1 MAGVYKAGTL
11 YVDVVPSMKGFFK
24 SVEADAKAQ
33 LPNIG
38 QSAGK
43 DFANGLRAGVGA
55 SGAQVAKSISQPLDA
70 AASDVKN
77 SVNAMT
83 KGLQSS
89 TSGMQRA
96 ADGAGR
102 SLSTMG
108 AEAGR
113 ARGPVDSAARALD
126 GAASSA
132 GSAAGS
138 MREAGSGFSSM
149 TSFAQNAIAPLAAL
163 TAAVGIGGFV
173 TEAIAASDAT
183 QKFAD
188 TLNFAGI
195 DPERIE
201 ELGAAA
207 QKYADETV
215 YDLSDIQGITS
226 QLAANNVKD
235 FDKLAEAAGNLNAVA
250 GGSAETYKQV
260 GLALVQVNGAGK
272 LATQDWNQI
281 ANAIPGASGKIQKAL
296 LDAGAY
302 TGNFREAMAQG
313 QISAEEFNEALL
325 SLGFDEVAANAARDT
340 SRIENAA
347 GNLQATLMGGVKEL
361 VDYMKPTIT
370 DLMGWLSGVF
380 SNAFGWIKEHK
391 DLLVALGEGIGV
403 AVAAYWGFSVLT
415 QVIEWIKTTTL
426 VQEGLNAAMAANPIG
441 LVVVAIGALVAGL
454 IYLYNTNEDV
464 ANAIN
469 ALGSGIAEFWTSN
482 VTPVIDSFV
491 DYTKNTLVPSIESAW
506 GILTTGDY
514 DGNLFGLEEDSAL
527 VDFFFTLRES
537 LLTVGEIAYTA
548 WTDQIKP
555 SLEAAWDWISGTLW
569 PGLQNFWSTVLQ
581 PLVEGI
587 GSALA
592 LAWTAVIR
600 PTLMALWTIISRV
613 LWPVL
618 QTLWENVVKPLWE
631 GFASAVQA
639 AWAVIY
645 PAMQALAGFFRDT
658 LMPAL
663 WSFWQDV
670 VEPVWTNVSTF
681 ILAVWDN
688 VLYPLFDLLVTVVS
702 GTIGMAF
709 QGLWT
714 VVVTV
719 WNGISSA
726 IQTVWGVLSPIF
738 SAIGSAI
745 STMLGPTFTWL
756 YDSVIKPVWDQI
768 TSAVQTASSV
778 LIDVVFPAIKSA
790 ISGVQDGFE
799 SFRQSVETVFDKVK
813 GAAAK
818 PINFVITT
826 VYRDGIKAAFDTI
839 AEKVGL
845 STRLPTVN
853 PIPGYATGGVF
864 DTMTPGYSPGKDIY
878 HFYSPDGGGAL
889 RLSGGEGIIRPDA
902 LRALGGKPW
911 LDRVN
916 ASRGS
921 GLATVGETGR
931 RRGEVAFADGGVWN
945 AVKGGFSSALSWV
958 KETSE
963 AVADIVSDPAGAVV
977 NLVIEPAKKLLA
989 PNNGDFWE
997 QVIYAA
1003 PTLWFDA
1010 IKDFFTGKVEESGLA
1025 GGAGLVGAAMK
1036 AVLMGVPYVWG
1047 GSSIPPGLDCSGLVY
1062 WAAQQLGLGWPR
1074 LTAAG
1079 YQSGSTPIPWG
1090 SATPGDLLYW
1100 GSPAWHVAVY
1110 AGNGQMIEEPKP
1122 GLSARKTAIWGSPSV
1137 GRYGGARKYD
1147 RGGWLPDG
1155 VTAAVNQTGQRE
1167 AILTARQWA
1176 DVSALAASGAGA
1188 GAGGSLE
1195 GAQVQLVLDD
1205 GAEFRA
1211 HVEGIS
1217 AGVLAR
1223 RKQLAGRSR

>member
-24 SVEADAKAQ
+24 TVEADAKAQ

-38 QSAGK
+38 QNAGK
-43 DFANGLRAGVGA
+43 DFANGLRTGVGS
-55 SGAQVAKSISQPLDA
+55 SGSQVAKSLSQPLDA
-70 AASDVKN
+70 AANDVRN
-77 SVNAMT
+77 SVNSMT
-83 KGLQSS
+83 KGLQAS
-89 TSGMQRA
+89 TGGMQQA
-96 ADGAGR
+96 AAGAGR

-113 ARGPVDSAARALD
+113 ARGPVDSTARALD

-132 GSAAGS
+132 GAAAGS
-138 MREAGSGFSSM
+138 MREVGSGFSSLAG
-149 TSFAQNAIAPLAAL
+149 FAQNAIAPLAAL
-163 TAAVGIGGFV
+163 AAAVGIGGFV
-173 TEAIAASDAT
+173 SEAIAASDAT

-188 TLNFAGI
+188 TLKFAGI
-195 DPERIE
+195 DPDRIE

-250 GGSAETYKQV
+250 GGSSETYKQL

-272 LATQDWNQI
+272 LATQDWNQV

-302 TGNFREAMAQG
+302 TGNFREAMAKG

-347 GNLQATLMGGVKEL
+347 GNLQATLMGGIKEL
-361 VDYMKPTIT
+361 IDYMKPTIT
-370 DLMGWLSGVF
+370 GLMSWLSDMF
-380 SNAFGWIKEHK
+380 ESAFGWIKEHK
-391 DLLVALGEGIGV
+391 DLLVALGEGIGI

-415 QVIEWIKTTTL
+415 TVIEWIKNTTL

-441 LVVVAIGALVAGL
+441 LAVVAIGALIAGL

-469 ALGSGIAEFWTSN
+469 ALGSGIAEFWTNN
-482 VTPVIDSFV
+482 VTPVIDAFV
-491 DYTKNTLVPSIESAW
+491 DYTENTLVPSIESAW

-527 VDFFFTLRES
+527 VDFFFTLRDA
-537 LLTVGEIAYTA
+537 LLAVGEIAYTA

-555 SLEAAWDWISGTLW
+555 ALEAAWEWISGTLW
-569 PGLQNFWSTVLQ
+569 PGIQDFWSTVLE
-581 PLVEGI
+581 PVIRGVGEG
-587 GSALA
+587 LQ
-592 LAWTAVIR
+592 LAWSAVIR
-600 PTLMALWTIISRV
+600 PVLMGLWTTVSRV
-613 LWPVL
+613 LIPVL
-618 QTLWENVVKPLWE
+618 RTLWENVIQPLWG
-631 GFASAVQA
+631 GFASVVQA
-639 AWAVIY
+639 AWGIVYPVI
-645 PAMQALAGFFRDT
+645 QQLAAFFADT

-663 WSFWQDV
+663 WAFWTDTV
-670 VEPVWTNVSTF
+670 LPVWSAVSSF
-681 ILAVWDN
+681 MLAVWDN
-688 VLYPLFDLLVTVVS
+688 VLYPLFDLIVTVIS
-702 GTIGMAF
+702 GTLGTAF
-709 QGLWT
+709 RGLWT
-714 VVVTV
+714 LVVTM
-719 WNGISSA
+719 WTGISAAVQAAWSSL
-726 IQTVWGVLSPIF
+726 QPIF
-738 SAIGSAI
+738 SAIWSAV
-745 STMLGPTFTWL
+745 STTLGPVFQWF
-756 YDSVIKPVWDQI
+756 YDSVIAPVWSSI
-768 TSAVQTASSV
+768 SSAVQVAAAV
-778 LIDVVFPAIKSA
+778 LMDVVFPALKNAITGMKDSFEGFRSAVENAFERIKA
-790 ISGVQDGFE
+790 
-799 SFRQSVETVFDKVK
+799 
-813 GAAAK
+813 AAAK
-818 PINFVITT
+818 PVNFVITT
-826 VYRDGIKAAFDTI
+826 VYRDGIKWAFDTI
-839 AEKVGL
+839 ASKVGL
-845 STRLPTVN
+845 SLRLPDVK
-853 PIPGYATGGVF
+853 PISGYATGGVF
-864 DTMTPGYSPGKDIY
+864 STMTPGYTPGRDVY

-916 ASRGS
+916 ASRGA

-931 RRGEVAFADGGVWN
+931 RRGEVAFAEGGVWN
-945 AVKGGFSSALSWV
+945 AVKGGFSSAVNWI
-958 KETSE
+958 KDTAE
-963 AVADIVSDPAGAVV
+963 AVAEVVTDPAGAITR
-977 NLVIEPAKKLLA
+977 LVIDPARQLLS
-989 PNNGDFWE
+989 PKDGSFWE
-997 QVIYAA
+997 STMFGV
-1003 PTLWFDA
+1003 PPLLFDG
-1010 IKDFFTGKVEESGLA
+1010 IKSMFKKGVEDAGLG

-1036 AVLMGVPYVWG
+1036 AVLAGVPYVWG
-1047 GSSIPPGLDCSGLVY
+1047 GSAVPPGLDCSGLVY

-1090 SATPGDLLYW
+1090 SATPGDLLFW

-1110 AGNGQMIEEPKP
+1110 AGGGQMIEEPRP

-1147 RGGWLPDG
+1147 RGGWLPQG
-1155 VTAAVNQTGQRE
+1155 VTAAVNQTGARE

-1176 DVSALAASGAGA
+1176 DVSALAASGAASGV
-1188 GAGGSLE
+1188 SLE
-1195 GAQVQLVLDD
+1195 GAQVNLVLDD
-1205 GAEFRA
+1205 GSAFRA
-1211 HVEGIS
+1211 HVETV
-1217 AGVLAR
+1217 AVGVLAR

>member
-24 SVEADAKAQ
+24 TVEADAKAQ

-38 QSAGK
+38 QNAGK
-43 DFANGLRAGVGA
+43 DFANGLRSGVGS
-55 SGAQVAKSISQPLDA
+55 SGAQVAKSISQPIDA
-70 AASDVKN
+70 AATEAKN
-77 SVNAMT
+77 SVDKMT
-83 KGLQSS
+83 KSMQAS
-89 TSGMQRA
+89 TGGMQKA
-96 ADGAGR
+96 AEGAGR
-102 SLSTMG
+102 SFTTMG

-113 ARGPVDSAARALD
+113 SRGPIESATRDLDEAAQAAEKAARGT
-126 GAASSA
+126 
-132 GSAAGS
+132 
-138 MREAGSGFSSM
+138 REAGSGFSSM
-149 TSFAQNAIAPLAAL
+149 AGFAQSAIAPLAAMA
-163 TAAVGIGGFV
+163 AAVGIGGFV
-173 TEAIAASDAT
+173 SEAIAASDAT

-188 TLNFAGI
+188 TLKFAGI
-195 DPERIE
+195 DPDRIE

-207 QKYADETV
+207 QRYADETV

-226 QLAANNVKD
+226 QLAANNVEG

-302 TGNFREAMAQG
+302 TGNFRDAMAQG
-313 QISAEEFNEALL
+313 QISAQEFNEALL

-347 GNLQATLMGGVKEL
+347 GNLQATIMGGVKDL

-370 DLMGWLSGVF
+370 DLMGWLSDMF
-380 SNAFGWIKEHK
+380 SDAFGWIQEHK
-391 DLLVALGEGIGV
+391 DLLVALGEGVGV

-415 QVIEWIKTTTL
+415 TVIEWIKNTTL
-426 VQEGLNAAMAANPIG
+426 VQDGLNAAMAANPIG

-469 ALGSGIAEFWTSN
+469 SMGAGIADFWTSN
-482 VTPVIDSFV
+482 VTPVIDAFV
-491 DYTKNTLVPSIESAW
+491 DYTENTLVPSIESAW

-527 VDFFFTLRES
+527 VDFFFTLREA
-537 LLTVGEIAYTA
+537 LLAVGEIAYTA
-548 WTDQIKP
+548 WTDKIKP
-555 SLEAAWDWISGTLW
+555 SLEAAWSWISGTLW
-569 PGLQNFWSTVLQ
+569 PGLQDFWSTVLQ
-581 PLVEGI
+581 PLFEGI
-587 GSALA
+587 GSGLA

-600 PTLMALWTIISRV
+600 PALMGIWTLISRV

-618 QTLWENVVKPLWE
+618 QTLWEQVVKPLWE
-631 GFASAVQA
+631 GFASAVQS

-645 PAMQALAGFFRDT
+645 PAMQALAAFFRDT

-688 VLYPLFDLLVTVVS
+688 VLYPLFDLLVTVIS
-702 GTIGMAF
+702 GTIGLAF
-709 QGLWT
+709 EGLWT
-714 VVVTV
+714 TITVV
-719 WNGISSA
+719 WNGICA
-726 IQTVWGVLSPIF
+726 TIQGAWNLLSPIF
-738 SAIGSAI
+738 TAIWSYI
-745 STMLGPTFTWL
+745 SGTLGPVFSWL
-756 YDSVIKPVWDQI
+756 YDNVIKPVWDNI
-768 TSAVQTASSV
+768 SSAVSSASST
-778 LIDVVFPAIKSA
+778 ITDTVFPALKNA
-790 ISGVQDGFE
+790 IDSVKTAFE
-799 SFRQSVETVFDKVK
+799 TFKTSVETVFDAVK

-818 PINFVITT
+818 PINFVINT
-826 VYRDGIKAAFDTI
+826 VYRDGIKSAFDTI

-853 PIPGYATGGVF
+853 PIPGYATGGIF
-864 DTMTPGYSPGKDIY
+864 STMTPGYSPGKDIY

-945 AVKGGFSSALSWV
+945 AVGRSFKSATDWV
-958 KETSE
+958 KETTE

-977 NLVIEPAKKLLA
+977 NLIIEPAKKLLT

-1003 PTLWFDA
+1003 PALWFDA
-1010 IKDFFTGKVEESGLA
+1010 IKNFFTGKVEESGAA

-1036 AVLMGVPYVWG
+1036 AVQLGVPYVWG

-1110 AGNGQMIEEPKP
+1110 AGNGQMVEEPKP
-1122 GLSARKTAIWGSPSV
+1122 GLSARKTGIWGSPTV

-1147 RGGWLPDG
+1147 RGGWLPAG
-1155 VTAAVNQTGQRE
+1155 VTAAVNQTGARE

-1176 DVSALAASGAGA
+1176 DVSALAASGAASGV
-1188 GAGGSLE
+1188 SLE
-1195 GAQVQLVLDD
+1195 GAQVNLVLDD
-1205 GAEFRA
+1205 GAQFRA

-1223 RKQLAGRSR
+1223 RKQFAGRSR

>member
-24 SVEADAKAQ
+24 TVETDAKAQ

-43 DFANGLRAGVGA
+43 DFANGLRSGVGA
-55 SGAQVAKSISQPLDA
+55 SGAQVAKSLSQPLDA
-70 AASDVKN
+70 AANDIRN
-77 SVNAMT
+77 SVNSMT
-83 KGLQSS
+83 KGLQAS
-89 TSGMQRA
+89 TGGMQQA
-96 ADGAGR
+96 AAGAGR

-126 GAASSA
+126 GATSSA
-132 GSAAGS
+132 DAAAGS
-138 MREAGSGFSSM
+138 MREAGSGFSSLAG
-149 TSFAQNAIAPLAAL
+149 FAQNAIAPLAAMA
-163 TAAVGIGGFV
+163 AAVGIGGFV
-173 TEAIAASDAT
+173 SEAIAASDAT

-188 TLNFAGI
+188 TLKFAGI
-195 DPERIE
+195 DPDRIE

-215 YDLSDIQGITS
+215 YDLSDIQGITA
-226 QLAANNVKD
+226 QLAANDVEG

-250 GGSAETYKQV
+250 GGTAETYKQV

-313 QISAEEFNEALL
+313 QISAKEFNEALL
-325 SLGFDEVAANAARDT
+325 SLGFDEVAESAARDT

-347 GNLQATLMGGVKEL
+347 GNLQATIMGGVKEL

-370 DLMGWLSGVF
+370 DLMGWLSDIF
-380 SNAFGWIKEHK
+380 SSAFGWIKEHK

-415 QVIEWIKTTTL
+415 QVIEWIKNTTL

-469 ALGSGIAEFWTSN
+469 ALGAGIAEFWTSN
-482 VTPVIDSFV
+482 VTPVVDSFV

-506 GILTTGDY
+506 GILTAGDY

-537 LLTVGEIAYTA
+537 LLAVGEIAYTA

-555 SLEAAWDWISGTLW
+555 SIEAAWGWISGTLW

-618 QTLWENVVKPLWE
+618 KTLWENVVKPLWE

-688 VLYPLFDLLVTVVS
+688 VLYPLFDLLATVVS
-702 GTIGMAF
+702 GTIGLAF
-709 QGLWT
+709 QGLWA

-726 IQTVWGVLSPIF
+726 IQTVWGILSPIF
-738 SAIGSAI
+738 SAIDSAI
-745 STMLGPTFTWL
+745 STVLGPTFTWL
-756 YDSVIKPVWDQI
+756 YDSVIQPVWDKI

-790 ISGVQDGFE
+790 ISGVKDSFE
-799 SFRQSVETVFDKVK
+799 SFRQSVETVFDKIK

-864 DTMTPGYSPGKDIY
+864 STMTPGYSPGKDIY

-931 RRGEVAFADGGVWN
+931 RRGEVAFANGGIWN
-945 AVKGGFSSALSWV
+945 AVKGGFTGALDWV
-958 KETSE
+958 KETTE
-963 AVADIVSDPAGAVV
+963 AVADIVSDPGAAIA
-977 NLVIEPAKKLLA
+977 NLVIKPARELLS
-989 PNNGDFWE
+989 PKDGSFWE
-997 QVIYAA
+997 QVAYAA

-1010 IKDFFTGKVEESGLA
+1010 IKSFFTGKVEESGLA

-1090 SATPGDLLYW
+1090 SAAPGDLLYW

-1188 GAGGSLE
+1188 GVSLE
-1195 GAQVQLVLDD
+1195 GAQVNLVLDD

>member
-24 SVEADAKAQ
+24 TVEADAKAQ

-38 QSAGK
+38 QSAGR
-43 DFANGLRAGVGA
+43 DFANGLRSGVGA

-83 KGLQSS
+83 RGLQAS

-163 TAAVGIGGFV
+163 AAAVGIGGFV

-195 DPERIE
+195 DPDRIE

-215 YDLSDIQGITS
+215 YDLSDIQGITA

-347 GNLQATLMGGVKEL
+347 GNLQATIMGGVKEL

-506 GILTTGDY
+506 
-514 DGNLFGLEEDSAL
+514 
-527 VDFFFTLRES
+527 
-537 LLTVGEIAYTA
+537 
-548 WTDQIKP
+548 
-555 SLEAAWDWISGTLW
+555 DWISGTLW

-663 WSFWQDV
+663 WAFWQDV

-688 VLYPLFDLLVTVVS
+688 VLYPLFDLLATVVS
-702 GTIGMAF
+702 GTVGLAF

-719 WNGISSA
+719 WNGISTA
-726 IQTVWGVLSPIF
+726 IQTVWGILSPIF

-745 STMLGPTFTWL
+745 STVLGPTFTWL
-756 YDSVIKPVWDQI
+756 YDSVIQPVWDKI
-768 TSAVQTASSV
+768 ASAVQTASSV

-790 ISGVQDGFE
+790 INGMKDGFE
-799 SFRQSVETVFDKVK
+799 SFRQSVETVFEKVK

-853 PIPGYATGGVF
+853 PISGYAAGGVF
-864 DTMTPGYSPGKDIY
+864 STMTPGYSPGKDIY

-1010 IKDFFTGKVEESGLA
+1010 IKDFFTGKVEASGLA

-1188 GAGGSLE
+1188 GVSLE
-1195 GAQVQLVLDD
+1195 GAQVQLILDD

-1223 RKQLAGRSR
+1223 RKQFAGRSR

>member
-24 SVEADAKAQ
+24 TVETDAKAQ
-33 LPNIG
+33 LPSIG

-43 DFANGLRAGVGA
+43 DFANGLRSGVGA
-55 SGAQVAKSISQPLDA
+55 SGAQVAKSLSQPLDA
-70 AASDVKN
+70 AANDIRN
-77 SVNAMT
+77 SVNSMT
-83 KGLQSS
+83 KGLQAS
-89 TSGMQRA
+89 TGGMQQA
-96 ADGAGR
+96 AAGAGR

-113 ARGPVDSAARALD
+113 ARRPVDSTARALD
-126 GAASSA
+126 GATSSA
-132 GSAAGS
+132 DAAAGS
-138 MREAGSGFSSM
+138 MREAGSGFSSLAG
-149 TSFAQNAIAPLAAL
+149 FAQNAIAPLAAL
-163 TAAVGIGGFV
+163 AAAVGIGGFV
-173 TEAIAASDAT
+173 SEAIAASDAT

-188 TLNFAGI
+188 TLKFAGI
-195 DPERIE
+195 DPDRIE

-215 YDLSDIQGITS
+215 YDLSDIQGITA
-226 QLAANNVKD
+226 QLAANDVEG

-250 GGSAETYKQV
+250 GGTAETYKQV

-313 QISAEEFNEALL
+313 QISAKEFNEALL
-325 SLGFDEVAANAARDT
+325 SLGFDEVAESAARDT

-347 GNLQATLMGGVKEL
+347 GNLQATIMGGVKEL

-370 DLMGWLSGVF
+370 DLMGWLSDIF
-380 SNAFGWIKEHK
+380 SSAFGWIKEHK

-415 QVIEWIKTTTL
+415 QVIEWIKNTTL

-469 ALGSGIAEFWTSN
+469 ALGAGIAEFWTSN
-482 VTPVIDSFV
+482 VTPMIDSFV
-491 DYTKNTLVPSIESAW
+491 DYTKNTLIPSIESAW

-537 LLTVGEIAYTA
+537 LLAVGEIAYTT

-555 SLEAAWDWISGTLW
+555 SIEAAWDWISGTLW

-592 LAWTAVIR
+592 LAWTAIIR

-618 QTLWENVVKPLWE
+618 KTLWENVVKPLWE
-631 GFASAVQA
+631 GFASAVQS

-645 PAMQALAGFFRDT
+645 PAMQALAGFFKDT

-688 VLYPLFDLLVTVVS
+688 VLYPLFDLLATVVS
-702 GTIGMAF
+702 GTIGLAF

-719 WNGISSA
+719 WTGISSA
-726 IQTVWGVLSPIF
+726 IQTVWGILSPIF

-745 STMLGPTFTWL
+745 STVLGPTFTWL
-756 YDSVIKPVWDQI
+756 YDSVIQPVWDKI

-790 ISGVQDGFE
+790 ISGVKDGFE
-799 SFRQSVETVFDKVK
+799 SFRQSVETVFEKVK

-845 STRLPTVN
+845 STRLPAVN
-853 PIPGYATGGVF
+853 PIPGYAAGGVF

-931 RRGEVAFADGGVWN
+931 RRGEVAFADGGIWN
-945 AVKGGFSSALSWV
+945 AVKGGFTGALDWV
-958 KETSE
+958 KETTE
-963 AVADIVSDPAGAVV
+963 AVADIVSDPGAAIA
-977 NLVIEPAKKLLA
+977 NLVIKPARELLS
-989 PNNGDFWE
+989 PKDGSFWE
-997 QVIYAA
+997 QVAYAA

-1010 IKDFFTGKVEESGLA
+1010 IKSFFTGKVEESGLA

-1047 GSSIPPGLDCSGLVY
+1047 GSSIPPGLDCSGLIY

-1090 SATPGDLLYW
+1090 SAAPGDLLYW

-1188 GAGGSLE
+1188 GVSLE
-1195 GAQVQLVLDD
+1195 GAQVNLVLDD

>member
-11 YVDVVPSMKGFFK
+11 YVDVVPSMRGFFK
-24 SVEADAKAQ
+24 TVEADAKAQ

-83 KGLQSS
+83 RGLQAS

-195 DPERIE
+195 DPDRIE

-215 YDLSDIQGITS
+215 YDLSDIQGITA

-347 GNLQATLMGGVKEL
+347 GNLQATIMGGVKEL

-415 QVIEWIKTTTL
+415 QVITWIKNTTL

-464 ANAIN
+464 ANALN
-469 ALGSGIAEFWTSN
+469 ALGAGIAEFWTTN
-482 VTPVIDSFV
+482 VTPVIDAFV

-514 DGNLFGLEEDSAL
+514 DGNMFGLEEDSAL

-537 LLTVGEIAYTA
+537 LLAVGEIAYTA

-555 SLEAAWDWISGTLW
+555 SLESAWDWISGTLW
-569 PGLQNFWSTVLQ
+569 PGLQDFWSTILQ
-581 PLVEGI
+581 PLLEGI

-592 LAWTAVIR
+592 LAWTAIIR

-670 VEPVWTNVSTF
+670 VEPVWTNVSSF

-688 VLYPLFDLLVTVVS
+688 VLYPLFDLLATVVS
-702 GTIGMAF
+702 GTVGLAF

-719 WNGISSA
+719 WNGISSV
-726 IQTVWGVLSPIF
+726 IQTAWSILSPIF
-738 SAIGSAI
+738 SAIGSAVS
-745 STMLGPTFTWL
+745 STLGPVFTWL
-756 YDSVIKPVWDQI
+756 YDSVIQPVWNNI

-790 ISGVQDGFE
+790 IDGVKDGFE

-864 DTMTPGYSPGKDIY
+864 STMTPGYSPGKDIY

-945 AVKGGFSSALSWV
+945 AVKGGFSSALDWV

-1010 IKDFFTGKVEESGLA
+1010 IKDFFTGKVEASGLT

-1100 GSPAWHVAVY
+1100 GDHAWHVAVY

-1122 GLSARKTAIWGSPSV
+1122 GLNARKTAIWGSPSV

-1188 GAGGSLE
+1188 GDSLE
-1195 GAQVQLVLDD
+1195 GAQVQLILDD

>member
-24 SVEADAKAQ
+24 TVEADAKAQ
-33 LPNIG
+33 IPNIG
-38 QSAGK
+38 QNAGK
-43 DFANGLRAGVGA
+43 DLANSIRSGVGS
-55 SGAQVAKSISQPLDA
+55 SGAQVAKSISQPIDA
-70 AASDVKN
+70 AATEAKN
-77 SVNAMT
+77 SVDKMAKSM
-83 KGLQSS
+83 QAS
-89 TSGMQRA
+89 TGGMQKA
-96 ADGAGR
+96 AEGAGR
-102 SLSTMG
+102 SFTTMG

-113 ARGPVDSAARALD
+113 SRGPIESATRDLDEAAQAAEKAARGT
-126 GAASSA
+126 
-132 GSAAGS
+132 
-138 MREAGSGFSSM
+138 REAGSGFSSM
-149 TSFAQNAIAPLAAL
+149 AGFAQSAIAPLAAMA
-163 TAAVGIGGFV
+163 AAVGIGGFV
-173 TEAIAASDAT
+173 SEAIAASDAT

-188 TLNFAGI
+188 TLKFAGI
-195 DPERIE
+195 DPDRIE

-226 QLAANNVKD
+226 QLAANNVD
-235 FDKLAEAAGNLNAVA
+235 GFDKLAEAAGNLNAVA

-302 TGNFREAMAQG
+302 TGNFRDAMAQG

-325 SLGFDEVAANAARDT
+325 NLGFDEVAANAARDT

-347 GNLQATLMGGVKEL
+347 GNLQATLMGGFKDL
-361 VDYMKPTIT
+361 IDYMKPTIT
-370 DLMGWLSGVF
+370 DFMGWLSDMF
-380 SNAFGWIKEHK
+380 SNAFDWISEHK
-391 DLLVALGEGIGV
+391 DLLVALGEGIGI

-415 QVIEWIKTTTL
+415 TVIEWIKNTTL

-441 LVVVAIGALVAGL
+441 LAVVAIGALVAGL

-469 ALGSGIAEFWTSN
+469 SLGAGIAEFWTNN
-482 VTPVIDSFV
+482 VTPIIDAFV
-491 DYTKNTLVPSIESAW
+491 DYTKNTLIPGIESAW

-527 VDFFFTLRES
+527 VDFFFTLRDA

-548 WTDQIKP
+548 WTDKIKP

-581 PLVEGI
+581 PLFEGI
-587 GSALA
+587 GSGLA

-600 PTLMALWTIISRV
+600 PALMGIWTIISRV

-618 QTLWENVVKPLWE
+618 KTLWENVVKPLWE
-631 GFASAVQA
+631 GFASAVQS
-639 AWAVIY
+639 AWAIIY

-688 VLYPLFDLLVTVVS
+688 VLYPLFDLLVTVIS
-702 GTIGMAF
+702 GTVGLAF
-709 QGLWT
+709 EGLWT
-714 VVVTV
+714 TVVTA

-726 IQTVWGVLSPIF
+726 IQTVWGILSPIF

-745 STMLGPTFTWL
+745 SSTLGPTFTWL
-756 YDSVIKPVWDQI
+756 YESVIKPVWDQI
-768 TSAVQTASSV
+768 SSAVQVASSV
-778 LIDVVFPAIKSA
+778 LIDVVFPAIKNA
-790 ISGVQDGFE
+790 IGGMKESFE
-799 SFRQSVETVFDKVK
+799 SFRQSVESVFEKIK
-813 GAAAK
+813 GAAAR

-839 AEKVGL
+839 AAKVGL
-845 STRLPTVN
+845 SVRLPDVKA
-853 PIPGYATGGVF
+853 IPAYATGGVF
-864 DTMTPGYSPGKDIY
+864 NTMTPGYSPGKDIY

-931 RRGEVAFADGGVWN
+931 RRGEVAFADGGIWN
-945 AVKGGFSSALSWV
+945 AVKGGFSGALDWV
-958 KETSE
+958 KETTE
-963 AVADIVSDPAGAVV
+963 AVAEIVTDPAAAIA
-977 NLVIEPAKKLLA
+977 NLVLKPARDLLS
-989 PNNGDFWE
+989 PKDGSFWE
-997 QVIYAA
+997 SVAYGI
-1003 PTLWFDA
+1003 PPMLFDGL
-1010 IKDFFTGKVEESGLA
+1010 KSMFTSKVNESGLS

-1047 GSSIPPGLDCSGLVY
+1047 GSGIPPGLDCSGLVY

-1079 YQSGSTPIPWG
+1079 YQSGSTPVPWG

-1110 AGNGQMIEEPKP
+1110 AGNGQMIEEPRP

-1188 GAGGSLE
+1188 GVSLE

-1205 GAEFRA
+1205 GAQFRA

-1217 AGVLAR
+1217 AGVLTR

>member
-24 SVEADAKAQ
+24 TVEADAKAQ

-38 QSAGK
+38 QTAGK
-43 DFANGLRAGVGA
+43 DLANGLRSGVGT
-55 SGAQVAKSISQPLDA
+55 SGAQVAKTISQPLDA
-70 AASDVKN
+70 AANDVRN
-77 SVNAMT
+77 SVNSMT
-83 KGLQSS
+83 KGLQAS
-89 TSGMQRA
+89 TGGMQQA
-96 ADGAGR
+96 AAGAGR

-108 AEAGR
+108 TEAGR
-113 ARGPVDSAARALD
+113 ARGPVDSTARALD

-132 GSAAGS
+132 GAAAGS

-149 TSFAQNAIAPLAAL
+149 AGFAQRAIAPLAGLA
-163 TAAVGIGGFV
+163 AAVGIGGFV
-173 TEAIAASDAT
+173 SEAIAASDAT

-188 TLNFAGI
+188 TLKFAGI
-195 DPERIE
+195 DPDRIE

-215 YDLSDIQGITS
+215 YDLSDIQGITA
-226 QLAANNVKD
+226 QLAANNVKE

-250 GGSAETYKQV
+250 GGSAETYKQL

-272 LATQDWNQI
+272 LATQDWNQV

-302 TGNFREAMAQG
+302 TGNFREAMAKG

-325 SLGFDEVAANAARDT
+325 SLGFDEVAENAARDT

-347 GNLQATLMGGVKEL
+347 GNLQATLMGGFKDL

-370 DLMGWLSGVF
+370 DFMGWLSDMF
-380 SNAFGWIKEHK
+380 SNAFDWIKEHK
-391 DLLVALGEGIGV
+391 DLLVALGEGVGI

-415 QVIEWIKTTTL
+415 QVIEWIKNTTL

-441 LVVVAIGALVAGL
+441 LAVVAIGALVAGL

-469 ALGSGIAEFWTSN
+469 ALGSGIAEFWTTN
-482 VTPVIDSFV
+482 VTPVIDAFV
-491 DYTKNTLVPSIESAW
+491 DYTKNTLVPSIESAS

-527 VDFFFTLRES
+527 VDFFFTLRDA
-537 LLTVGEIAYTA
+537 LLAVGEIAYTA

-555 SLEAAWDWISGTLW
+555 ALEAAWDWISRTLW
-569 PGLQNFWSTVLQ
+569 PGLQNLWSTVLQ
-581 PLVEGI
+581 PLFEGI
-587 GSALA
+587 GSGLA
-592 LAWTAVIR
+592 LAWTAIIR
-600 PTLMALWTIISRV
+600 PTLVALWTIISRV
-613 LWPVL
+613 IWPVL
-618 QTLWENVVKPLWE
+618 KTLWETVIKPLWE
-631 GFASAVQA
+631 GFASAVQS

-645 PAMQALAGFFRDT
+645 PAMQALAGFFHDT

-670 VEPVWTNVSTF
+670 VQPVWTNVSTF
-681 ILAVWDN
+681 ILAVWEN
-688 VLYPLFDLLVTVVS
+688 VLYPLFDLLATVVS
-702 GTIGMAF
+702 GTIGLAF
-709 QGLWT
+709 QSLWT
-714 VVVTV
+714 TVVTV

-726 IQTVWGVLSPIF
+726 IQTVWGILSPIF
-738 SAIGSAI
+738 SAIWSAV
-745 STMLGPTFTWL
+745 STTLGPVFQWL
-756 YDSVIKPVWDQI
+756 YDSVIAPVWSSI
-768 TSAVQTASSV
+768 SSAVQVAAAI

-790 ISGVQDGFE
+790 IGGMKDSFE
-799 SFRQSVETVFDKVK
+799 SFRQSVETVFDKIK
-813 GAAAK
+813 GAAAS

-839 AEKVGL
+839 AAKVGL
-845 STRLPTVN
+845 SVRLPDVK
-853 PIPGYATGGVF
+853 PIAGYATGGVF
-864 DTMTPGYSPGKDIY
+864 STMTPGYSPGKDIY

-931 RRGEVAFADGGVWN
+931 RRGEVAFANGGIWN
-945 AVKGGFSSALSWV
+945 AVKGGFSGALNWV
-958 KETSE
+958 KETTE
-963 AVADIVSDPAGAVV
+963 AVAEIVTDPAAAIA
-977 NLVIEPAKKLLA
+977 NLVINPARELLS
-989 PNNGDFWE
+989 PKDGSFWE
-997 QVIYAA
+997 QVAYGI
-1003 PTLWFDA
+1003 PPMLFDGL
-1010 IKDFFTGKVEESGLA
+1010 KSMFTSKVNESGLS

-1047 GSSIPPGLDCSGLVY
+1047 GSAVPPGLDCSGLVY

-1079 YQSGSTPIPWG
+1079 YQAGSTPVPW
-1090 SATPGDLLYW
+1090 SQAAPGDLLFW
-1100 GSPAWHVAVY
+1100 GSPAHHIAVY
-1110 AGNGQMIEEPKP
+1110 AGGGQMIEEPKP
-1122 GLSARKTAIWGSPSV
+1122 GLNARKIGIWGTPTV

-1147 RGGWLPDG
+1147 RGGWLPQG
-1155 VTAAVNQTGQRE
+1155 VTAAVNQTGARE

-1176 DVSALAASGAGA
+1176 DVSALAATGATSGV
-1188 GAGGSLE
+1188 SLE
-1195 GAQVQLVLDD
+1195 GAQVNLVLDD
-1205 GAEFRA
+1205 GSAFRA
-1211 HVEGIS
+1211 HVETV
-1217 AGVLAR
+1217 AVGVLAR

>member
-11 YVDVVPSMKGFFK
+11 YVDVIPSMKGFFK

-38 QSAGK
+38 QNAGK
-43 DFANGLRAGVGA
+43 DLANGLRSGVGS

-70 AASDVKN
+70 AANDVRN
-77 SVNAMT
+77 SINSMT

-149 TSFAQNAIAPLAAL
+149 AGFAQNAIAPLAAL
-163 TAAVGIGGFV
+163 AAAVGIGGFV
-173 TEAIAASDAT
+173 SEAIAASDAT

-188 TLNFAGI
+188 TLKFAGI
-195 DPERIE
+195 DPDRIE

-226 QLAANNVKD
+226 QLAANNVEG

-302 TGNFREAMAQG
+302 TGNFRDAMAQG
-313 QISAEEFNEALL
+313 QISAQEFNEALL
-325 SLGFDEVAANAARDT
+325 SLGFDEVAVNAARDT

-347 GNLQATLMGGVKEL
+347 GNLQATLMGGVKDL
-361 VDYMKPTIT
+361 IDYMKPTIT
-370 DLMGWLSGVF
+370 GFMGWLSDMF
-380 SNAFGWIKEHK
+380 SDAFGWIKEHK
-391 DLLVALGEGIGV
+391 DLLVALGEGVGV

-415 QVIEWIKTTTL
+415 TVIEWIKNTTL
-426 VQEGLNAAMAANPIG
+426 VQDGLNAAMAANPIG

-469 ALGSGIAEFWTSN
+469 SMGAGIADFWTNN
-482 VTPVIDSFV
+482 VTPVIDAFV
-491 DYTKNTLVPSIESAW
+491 DYTENTLVPSIESAW

-527 VDFFFTLRES
+527 VDFFFTLREA

-548 WTDQIKP
+548 WTDKIKP
-555 SLEAAWDWISGTLW
+555 SLEAAWSWISGTLW
-569 PGLQNFWSTVLQ
+569 PGLQNFWATVLQ
-581 PLVEGI
+581 PLFEGI

-592 LAWTAVIR
+592 LAWAAVIR

-613 LWPVL
+613 IWPIL
-618 QTLWENVVKPLWE
+618 QTLWEQVVKPLWE
-631 GFASAVQA
+631 GFASAVQS

-645 PAMQALAGFFRDT
+645 PAMQELAVFFRDT

-688 VLYPLFDLLVTVVS
+688 VLYPLFDLLVTVIS
-702 GTIGMAF
+702 GTIGLAF
-709 QGLWT
+709 EGLWT
-714 VVVTV
+714 TITVV
-719 WNGISSA
+719 WNGICA
-726 IQTVWGVLSPIF
+726 TIQGAWNLLSPIF
-738 SAIGSAI
+738 TAIWSYI
-745 STMLGPTFTWL
+745 SGTLGPVFSWL
-756 YDSVIKPVWDQI
+756 YDNVIKPVWDNI
-768 TSAVQTASSV
+768 SSAVSSASST
-778 LIDVVFPAIKSA
+778 ITDTVFPALKNAIDSVKTAFETFKTSA
-790 ISGVQDGFE
+790 
-799 SFRQSVETVFDKVK
+799 ETVFDAVK

-818 PINFVITT
+818 PINFVINT
-826 VYRDGIKAAFDTI
+826 VYRDGIKSAFDTI

-853 PIPGYATGGVF
+853 PIPGYATGGIF
-864 DTMTPGYSPGKDIY
+864 STMTPGYSPGKDIY

-945 AVKGGFSSALSWV
+945 AVRHSFKSATDWV
-958 KETSE
+958 KETAE

-989 PNNGDFWE
+989 PNSGDFWE
-997 QVIYAA
+997 QVIFAA

-1010 IKDFFTGKVEESGLA
+1010 IKSFFTGKVEESGLA

-1036 AVLMGVPYVWG
+1036 AVQMGVPYVWG

-1110 AGNGQMIEEPKP
+1110 AGNGQMVEEPKP
-1122 GLSARKTAIWGSPSV
+1122 GLSARKIGIWGSPTV

-1147 RGGWLPDG
+1147 RGGWLPEG

-1176 DVSALAASGAGA
+1176 DVSALAASGATSGV
-1188 GAGGSLE
+1188 SLE
-1195 GAQVQLVLDD
+1195 GAQVNLVLDD
-1205 GAEFRA
+1205 GSAFRA
-1211 HVEGIS
+1211 HVETV
-1217 AGVLAR
+1217 AVGVLAH
-1223 RKQLAGRSR
+1223 RKQLIGRSR

>member
-24 SVEADAKAQ
+24 TVEADAKAQ
-33 LPNIG
+33 MPNIG
-38 QSAGK
+38 QNAGK
-43 DFANGLRAGVGA
+43 DFANGLRSGVGS
-55 SGAQVAKSISQPLDA
+55 SGSQVAKSLSQPLDA
-70 AASDVKN
+70 AANDVRN
-77 SVNAMT
+77 SVNSMA
-83 KGLQSS
+83 KGLQAS
-89 TSGMQRA
+89 TGGMQQA
-96 ADGAGR
+96 AAGAGR

-113 ARGPVDSAARALD
+113 ARGPVDSTARALD

-132 GSAAGS
+132 GAAAGS
-138 MREAGSGFSSM
+138 MREAGSGFSSLAG
-149 TSFAQNAIAPLAAL
+149 FAQNAIAPLAAL
-163 TAAVGIGGFV
+163 AAAVGIGGFV
-173 TEAIAASDAT
+173 SEAIAASDAT

-188 TLNFAGI
+188 TLKFAGI
-195 DPERIE
+195 DPDRIE

-250 GGSAETYKQV
+250 GGSAETYKQL

-272 LATQDWNQI
+272 LATQDWNQV

-302 TGNFREAMAQG
+302 TGNFREAMAKG

-347 GNLQATLMGGVKEL
+347 GNLQATIMGGIKEL
-361 VDYMKPTIT
+361 IDYMKPTIT
-370 DLMGWLSGVF
+370 DLMSWLSDMF
-380 SNAFGWIKEHK
+380 ESAFGWIKEHK
-391 DLLVALGEGIGV
+391 DLLVALGEGIGI

-415 QVIEWIKTTTL
+415 TVIEWIKNTTL

-441 LVVVAIGALVAGL
+441 LAVVAIGALIAGL

-469 ALGSGIAEFWTSN
+469 ALGSGIAEFWTNN
-482 VTPVIDSFV
+482 VTPVIDAFV
-491 DYTKNTLVPSIESAW
+491 DYTENTLVPSIESAW

-527 VDFFFTLRES
+527 VDFFFTLRDA
-537 LLTVGEIAYTA
+537 LLAVGEIAYTA

-555 SLEAAWDWISGTLW
+555 ALEAAWEWISGTLW
-569 PGLQNFWSTVLQ
+569 PGLQNLWSTVLQ
-581 PLVEGI
+581 PLFEGI
-587 GSALA
+587 GSGLA

-600 PTLMALWTIISRV
+600 PVLMGIWTVVSRV

-618 QTLWENVVKPLWE
+618 TTLWENVVKPLWE
-631 GFASAVQA
+631 GFSSAVQS

-663 WSFWQDV
+663 WAFWQDV

-688 VLYPLFDLLVTVVS
+688 VLYPLFDLLATVVS
-702 GTIGMAF
+702 GTIGLAF

-714 VVVTV
+714 TVVAV

-726 IQTVWGVLSPIF
+726 IQTVWGILSPIF

-745 STMLGPTFTWL
+745 SSVLGPAFIWL

-768 TSAVQTASSV
+768 SAAVQVASAV

-790 ISGVQDGFE
+790 IGGMKDSFE

-839 AEKVGL
+839 AAKVGL
-845 STRLPTVN
+845 SVRLPDVK
-853 PIPGYATGGVF
+853 PIEGYATGGVF
-864 DTMTPGYSPGKDIY
+864 STMTPGYSPGKDIY

-931 RRGEVAFADGGVWN
+931 RRGEVAFADGGIWN
-945 AVKGGFSSALSWV
+945 AVKGGFSGAMDWV
-958 KETSE
+958 KETTE
-963 AVADIVSDPAGAVV
+963 AVAEIVTDPAAAIT
-977 NLVIEPAKKLLA
+977 NLVLNPARALLS
-989 PNNGDFWE
+989 PKDGSFWE
-997 QVIYAA
+997 SATFGV
-1003 PTLWFDA
+1003 PPLLFDG
-1010 IKDFFTGKVEESGLA
+1010 IKSAFKKGVEDAGLG

-1036 AVLMGVPYVWG
+1036 AVLAGVPYVWG
-1047 GSSIPPGLDCSGLVY
+1047 GSAVPPGLDCSGLVY

-1110 AGNGQMIEEPKP
+1110 AGNGQMIEEPRP

-1147 RGGWLPDG
+1147 RGGWLPQG
-1155 VTAAVNQTGQRE
+1155 VTAAVNQTGARE

-1176 DVSALAASGAGA
+1176 DVSALAATGATSGV
-1188 GAGGSLE
+1188 SLE
-1195 GAQVQLVLDD
+1195 GAQVNLVLDD
-1205 GAEFRA
+1205 GSAFRA
-1211 HVEGIS
+1211 HVETV
-1217 AGVLAR
+1217 AVDLLAR

>member
-11 YVDVVPSMKGFFK
+11 YVDVVPSMRGFFK
-24 SVEADAKAQ
+24 TVEADAKAQ

-38 QSAGK
+38 QNAGK
-43 DFANGLRAGVGA
+43 DFANGLRSGVGS
-55 SGAQVAKSISQPLDA
+55 SGAQVAKSISQPIDA
-70 AASDVKN
+70 AATEAKA
-77 SVNAMT
+77 SVDKMT
-83 KGLQSS
+83 RSMQAS
-89 TSGMQRA
+89 TGGMQKA
-96 ADGAGR
+96 AEGAGR
-102 SLSTMG
+102 SFTTMG

-113 ARGPVDSAARALD
+113 SRGPIESATRDLDEAAQAAEKAARGT
-126 GAASSA
+126 
-132 GSAAGS
+132 
-138 MREAGSGFSSM
+138 REAGSGFSSM
-149 TSFAQNAIAPLAAL
+149 AGFAQSAIAPLAAMA
-163 TAAVGIGGFV
+163 AAVGIGGFV
-173 TEAIAASDAT
+173 SEAIAASDAT

-188 TLNFAGI
+188 TLKFAGI
-195 DPERIE
+195 DPDRIE

-207 QKYADETV
+207 QRYADETV

-226 QLAANNVKD
+226 QLAANNVED

-272 LATQDWNQI
+272 LTTQDWNQI

-302 TGNFREAMAQG
+302 TGNFRDAMAQG

-347 GNLQATLMGGVKEL
+347 GNLQATLMGGFKDL
-361 VDYMKPTIT
+361 IDYMKPTIT
-370 DLMGWLSGVF
+370 DFMGWLADMF
-380 SNAFGWIKEHK
+380 SNAFDWISEHK
-391 DLLVALGEGIGV
+391 DLLVALGEGIGI

-415 QVIEWIKTTTL
+415 TVIEWIKNTTL

-441 LVVVAIGALVAGL
+441 LAVVAIGALIAGL

-464 ANAIN
+464 ANALN
-469 ALGSGIAEFWTSN
+469 ALGSGIAEFWTTN
-482 VTPVIDSFV
+482 VTPIVDAFV

-527 VDFFFTLRES
+527 VDFFFTLRDA
-537 LLTVGEIAYTA
+537 LLAVGEIAYTA
-548 WTDQIKP
+548 WTDHIKP

-581 PLVEGI
+581 PLFEGI
-587 GSALA
+587 GSGLA
-592 LAWTAVIR
+592 LAWTAIIR
-600 PTLMALWTIISRV
+600 PTLMALWTIVSRV
-613 LWPVL
+613 IWPVL
-618 QTLWENVVKPLWE
+618 KTLWENVVKPLWE
-631 GFASAVQA
+631 GFASAVQS

-645 PAMQALAGFFRDT
+645 PAMQALADFFRDT

-688 VLYPLFDLLVTVVS
+688 VLYPLFDLLATVVS
-702 GTIGMAF
+702 GTIGLAF
-709 QGLWT
+709 EGLWT
-714 VVVTV
+714 TVVTA

-726 IQTVWGVLSPIF
+726 IQTVWGILSPIF

-745 STMLGPTFTWL
+745 SSTLGPTFTWL
-756 YDSVIKPVWDQI
+756 YDSVIKPVWDKI
-768 TSAVQTASSV
+768 SSAVQTASSV
-778 LIDVVFPAIKSA
+778 LIDVVFPAIKNA
-790 ISGVQDGFE
+790 IGGMKESFE
-799 SFRQSVETVFDKVK
+799 SFRQSVETVFEKVK
-813 GAAAK
+813 SAAAK

-839 AEKVGL
+839 AAKVGL
-845 STRLPTVN
+845 SVRLPDVKA
-853 PIPGYATGGVF
+853 IPAYATGGVF
-864 DTMTPGYSPGKDIY
+864 STMTPGYSPGKDIY

-931 RRGEVAFADGGVWN
+931 RRGEVAFADGGIWN
-945 AVKGGFSSALSWV
+945 AVKGGFSGALDWV
-958 KETSE
+958 KETTE
-963 AVADIVSDPAGAVV
+963 AVAEIVTDPAAAIA
-977 NLVIEPAKKLLA
+977 NLVLKPARDLLS
-989 PNNGDFWE
+989 PKDGSFWE
-997 QVIYAA
+997 SVAYGI
-1003 PTLWFDA
+1003 PPMLFDGL
-1010 IKDFFTGKVEESGLA
+1010 KSLFTSKVNESGLS

-1047 GSSIPPGLDCSGLVY
+1047 GSAIPPGLDCSGLVY

-1079 YQSGSTPIPWG
+1079 YQSGSTPVPWG

-1110 AGNGQMIEEPKP
+1110 AGNGQMIEEPRP

-1188 GAGGSLE
+1188 GVSLE

-1205 GAEFRA
+1205 GVQFRA

>member
-24 SVEADAKAQ
+24 TVEADAKAQ

-38 QSAGK
+38 QNAGK
-43 DFANGLRAGVGA
+43 DFANGLRSGVGT

-138 MREAGSGFSSM
+138 MRDAGSGFSSM
-149 TSFAQNAIAPLAAL
+149 AGFAQNAIAPLAAL
-163 TAAVGIGGFV
+163 AAAVGIGGFV
-173 TEAIAASDAT
+173 SEAIAASDAT

-188 TLNFAGI
+188 TLEFAGI
-195 DPERIE
+195 EPDRIE

-302 TGNFREAMAQG
+302 TGNFRDAMAQG

-347 GNLQATLMGGVKEL
+347 GNLQATIMGGVKDL
-361 VDYMKPTIT
+361 IDYMKPTIT
-370 DLMGWLSGVF
+370 DFMGWLSDVF
-380 SNAFGWIKEHK
+380 ADAFGWIKEHK
-391 DLLVALGEGIGV
+391 DLLVALGEGVGV

-415 QVIEWIKTTTL
+415 TVIEWIKNTTL
-426 VQEGLNAAMAANPIG
+426 VQEWLNAAMAANPIG

-469 ALGSGIAEFWTSN
+469 SMGAGIADFWTNN
-482 VTPVIDSFV
+482 VTPVIDAFV

-527 VDFFFTLRES
+527 VDFFFTLREA
-537 LLTVGEIAYTA
+537 LLAVGEIAYTA
-548 WTDQIKP
+548 WTDKIKP
-555 SLEAAWDWISGTLW
+555 SLEAAWSWISGTLW
-569 PGLQNFWSTVLQ
+569 PGLQNFWATVLQ
-581 PLVEGI
+581 PLFEGI

-592 LAWTAVIR
+592 LAWTAIIR
-600 PTLMALWTIISRV
+600 PTLMALWNIISRV
-613 LWPVL
+613 IWPVL
-618 QTLWENVVKPLWE
+618 QTLWETVVRPLWE
-631 GFASAVQA
+631 GFASAVQS

-645 PAMQALAGFFRDT
+645 PAMQELAVFFRDT

-688 VLYPLFDLLVTVVS
+688 VLYPLFDLLVTVIS
-702 GTIGMAF
+702 GTIGLAF
-709 QGLWT
+709 EGLWT
-714 VVVTV
+714 TITVV
-719 WNGISSA
+719 WNGICA
-726 IQTVWGVLSPIF
+726 TIQGAWNLLSPIF
-738 SAIGSAI
+738 TAIWSYI
-745 STMLGPTFTWL
+745 SGTLGPVFSWL
-756 YDSVIKPVWDQI
+756 YDNVIKPVWDNI
-768 TSAVQTASSV
+768 SGAVSSASST
-778 LIDVVFPAIKSA
+778 ITDTVFPALKNA
-790 ISGVQDGFE
+790 IDSVKTAFE
-799 SFRQSVETVFDKVK
+799 TFKTSVETVFDAVK

-818 PINFVITT
+818 PINFVINT
-826 VYRDGIKAAFDTI
+826 VYRDGIKSAFDTI

-853 PIPGYATGGVF
+853 PIPGYATGGIF
-864 DTMTPGYSPGKDIY
+864 STMTPGYSPGKDIY

-945 AVKGGFSSALSWV
+945 AVGRSFKSATDWV
-958 KETSE
+958 KETTE

-977 NLVIEPAKKLLA
+977 NLIIEPAKKLLT

-1003 PTLWFDA
+1003 PALWFDA
-1010 IKDFFTGKVEESGLA
+1010 IKNFFTGKVEESGAA

-1036 AVLMGVPYVWG
+1036 AVQMGVPYVWG
-1047 GSSIPPGLDCSGLVY
+1047 GSAIPPGLDCSGLVY

-1079 YQSGSTPIPWG
+1079 YQSGATPVPW
-1090 SATPGDLLYW
+1090 SQAAPGDLLFW
-1100 GSPAWHVAVY
+1100 GSPAHHVAIY
-1110 AGNGQMIEEPKP
+1110 AGGGQMVEEPKP
-1122 GLSARKTAIWGSPSV
+1122 GLNARKIGIWGSPTV

-1147 RGGWLPDG
+1147 RGGWLPEG

-1176 DVSALAASGAGA
+1176 DVSALAASGAASGV
-1188 GAGGSLE
+1188 SLE
-1195 GAQVQLVLDD
+1195 GAQVNLVLDD
-1205 GAEFRA
+1205 GNAFRA
-1211 HVEGIS
+1211 HVETV
-1217 AGVLAR
+1217 AVGVLAH
-1223 RKQLAGRSR
+1223 RKQLIGRSR

>member
-24 SVEADAKAQ
+24 TVEADAKAQ

-83 KGLQSS
+83 RGLQAS

-163 TAAVGIGGFV
+163 AAAVGIGGFV

-195 DPERIE
+195 DPDRIE

-215 YDLSDIQGITS
+215 YDLSDIQGITA

-302 TGNFREAMAQG
+302 TGNFREAMTQG

-347 GNLQATLMGGVKEL
+347 GNLQATIMGGVKEL

-415 QVIEWIKTTTL
+415 QVITWIKNTTL

-469 ALGSGIAEFWTSN
+469 ALGSGIAEFWTNN
-482 VTPVIDSFV
+482 VTPVIDAFV

-537 LLTVGEIAYTA
+537 LLEVGEIAYTA

-555 SLEAAWDWISGTLW
+555 SIEAAWDWISGTLW
-569 PGLQNFWSTVLQ
+569 PGLQDFWSTVLQ

-670 VEPVWTNVSTF
+670 VEPVWTNVSSF

-688 VLYPLFDLLVTVVS
+688 VLYPLFDLLATVVS
-702 GTIGMAF
+702 GTVGLAF

-719 WNGISSA
+719 WNGISSV
-726 IQTVWGVLSPIF
+726 IQTAWSILSPIF
-738 SAIGSAI
+738 SAIGSAVS
-745 STMLGPTFTWL
+745 STLGPVFTWL
-756 YDSVIKPVWDQI
+756 YDSVIQPVWNNI

-790 ISGVQDGFE
+790 IDGVKNGFE

-864 DTMTPGYSPGKDIY
+864 STMTPGYSPGKDIY

-977 NLVIEPAKKLLA
+977 SLVIEPAKKLLA

-997 QVIYAA
+997 QIIYAA

-1010 IKDFFTGKVEESGLA
+1010 IKDFFTGKVEASGLA

-1188 GAGGSLE
+1188 GVSLE
-1195 GAQVQLVLDD
+1195 GAQVQLILDD

-1223 RKQLAGRSR
+1223 RKQFAGRSR

>member
-24 SVEADAKAQ
+24 TVETDAKAQ

-43 DFANGLRAGVGA
+43 DFANGLRSGVGA
-55 SGAQVAKSISQPLDA
+55 SGAQVAKSLSQPLDA
-70 AASDVKN
+70 AANDIRN
-77 SVNAMT
+77 SVNSMT
-83 KGLQSS
+83 KGLQAS
-89 TSGMQRA
+89 TGGMQQA
-96 ADGAGR
+96 AAGAGR

-126 GAASSA
+126 GATSSA
-132 GSAAGS
+132 DAAAGS
-138 MREAGSGFSSM
+138 MREAGSGFSSLAG
-149 TSFAQNAIAPLAAL
+149 FAQNAIAPLAAMA
-163 TAAVGIGGFV
+163 AAVGIGGFV
-173 TEAIAASDAT
+173 SEAIAASDAT

-188 TLNFAGI
+188 TLKFAGI
-195 DPERIE
+195 DPDRIE

-215 YDLSDIQGITS
+215 YDLSDIQGITA
-226 QLAANNVKD
+226 QLAANDVEG

-250 GGSAETYKQV
+250 GGTAETYKQV

-313 QISAEEFNEALL
+313 QISAKEFNEALL
-325 SLGFDEVAANAARDT
+325 SLGFDEVAESAARDT

-347 GNLQATLMGGVKEL
+347 GNLQATIMGGVKEL

-370 DLMGWLSGVF
+370 DLMGWLSDIF
-380 SNAFGWIKEHK
+380 SSAFGWIKEHK

-415 QVIEWIKTTTL
+415 QVIEWIKNTTL

-469 ALGSGIAEFWTSN
+469 ALGAGIAEFWTSN
-482 VTPVIDSFV
+482 VTPVVDSFV

-506 GILTTGDY
+506 GILTAGDY

-537 LLTVGEIAYTA
+537 LLAVGEIAYTA

-555 SLEAAWDWISGTLW
+555 SIEAAWGWISGTLW

-618 QTLWENVVKPLWE
+618 KTLWENVVKPLWE

-688 VLYPLFDLLVTVVS
+688 VLYPLFDLLATVVS
-702 GTIGMAF
+702 GTIGLAL
-709 QGLWT
+709 QGLWA

-726 IQTVWGVLSPIF
+726 IQTVWGILSPIF
-738 SAIGSAI
+738 SAIDSAI
-745 STMLGPTFTWL
+745 STVLGPTFTWL
-756 YDSVIKPVWDQI
+756 YDSVIQPVWDKI

-790 ISGVQDGFE
+790 ISGVKDSFE
-799 SFRQSVETVFDKVK
+799 SFRQSVDTVFDKIK

-864 DTMTPGYSPGKDIY
+864 STMTPGYSPGKDIY

-931 RRGEVAFADGGVWN
+931 RRGEVAFANGGIWN
-945 AVKGGFSSALSWV
+945 AVKGGFTGALDWV
-958 KETSE
+958 KETTE
-963 AVADIVSDPAGAVV
+963 AVADIVSDPGAAIA
-977 NLVIEPAKKLLA
+977 NLVIKPARELLS
-989 PNNGDFWE
+989 PKDGSFWE
-997 QVIYAA
+997 QVAYAA

-1010 IKDFFTGKVEESGLA
+1010 IKSFFTGKVEESGLA

-1090 SATPGDLLYW
+1090 SAAPGDLLYW

-1188 GAGGSLE
+1188 GVSLE
-1195 GAQVQLVLDD
+1195 GAQVNLVLDD

>member
-24 SVEADAKAQ
+24 TVEADAKAQ

-38 QSAGK
+38 QSAGR
-43 DFANGLRAGVGA
+43 DFANGLRSGVGT

-138 MREAGSGFSSM
+138 MRDAGSGFSSM
-149 TSFAQNAIAPLAAL
+149 AGFAQNAIAPLAAL
-163 TAAVGIGGFV
+163 AAAVGIGGFV
-173 TEAIAASDAT
+173 SEAIAASDAT

-188 TLNFAGI
+188 TLKFAGI
-195 DPERIE
+195 EPDRIE

-325 SLGFDEVAANAARDT
+325 SLGFDEVAVTAARDT

-347 GNLQATLMGGVKEL
+347 GNLQATLMGGVKDL

-370 DLMGWLSGVF
+370 DLMGWLSDMF
-380 SNAFGWIKEHK
+380 TDAFGWIKEHK
-391 DLLVALGEGIGV
+391 DLLVALGEGVGV

-415 QVIEWIKTTTL
+415 TVIEWIKNTTL

-441 LVVVAIGALVAGL
+441 LVIVTIGALVAGL

-469 ALGSGIAEFWTSN
+469 SMGAGIADFWANN

-537 LLTVGEIAYTA
+537 LLAVGEIAYTA

-555 SLEAAWDWISGTLW
+555 SLEAAWDWVSGTLW
-569 PGLQNFWSTVLQ
+569 PGLQNFWATVLQ
-581 PLVEGI
+581 PLFEGI
-587 GSALA
+587 GSGLA

-600 PTLMALWTIISRV
+600 PVLMGIWTVVSRV

-618 QTLWENVVKPLWE
+618 QTLWENVVKPLWA
-631 GFASAVQA
+631 GFASSVQA

-688 VLYPLFDLLVTVVS
+688 VLYPLFDLITAVV
-702 GTIGMAF
+702 G
-709 QGLWT
+709 
-714 VVVTV
+714 
-719 WNGISSA
+719 
-726 IQTVWGVLSPIF
+726 GVLSLAFQALWVTITSVWSGISATIQAAWNILSPVFTAIWSYISDTLGPIF
-738 SAIGSAI
+738 S
-745 STMLGPTFTWL
+745 WL
-756 YDSVIKPVWDQI
+756 YDNVIKPVWDKI
-768 TSAVQTASSV
+768 SSAVSSASST
-778 LIDVVFPAIKSA
+778 ITETVFPSLKSA
-790 ISGVQDGFE
+790 IESVKSAFE
-799 SFRQSVETVFDKVK
+799 TFKTSVETVFDSIK

-818 PINFVITT
+818 PINFVINT

-864 DTMTPGYSPGKDIY
+864 NTMTPGYSPGKDIY

-945 AVKGGFSSALSWV
+945 AVGRSFKSATDWV

-977 NLVIEPAKKLLA
+977 NLVIEPAKRLLA
-989 PNNGDFWE
+989 PSSGDFWE
-997 QVIYAA
+997 QAIYAV

-1010 IKDFFTGKVEESGLA
+1010 IKNFFTGKVEESGLA

-1036 AVLMGVPYVWG
+1036 AVQMAVPYVWG
-1047 GSSIPPGLDCSGLVY
+1047 GSAIPPGLDCSGLVY

-1079 YQSGSTPIPWG
+1079 YQSGSTSIPWG

-1122 GLSARKTAIWGSPSV
+1122 GLNARKTAIWGSPTV

-1147 RGGWLPDG
+1147 RGGWLPEG

-1176 DVSALAASGAGA
+1176 DVSALAASGAASGV
-1188 GAGGSLE
+1188 SLE
-1195 GAQVQLVLDD
+1195 GAQVNLVLDD
-1205 GAEFRA
+1205 GQMFRA
-1211 HVEGIS
+1211 HVETVTV
-1217 AGVLAR
+1217 GVLAR

>member
-24 SVEADAKAQ
+24 TVEADAKAQ

-38 QSAGK
+38 QNAGK
-43 DFANGLRAGVGA
+43 DLANGLRSGVGT
-55 SGAQVAKSISQPLDA
+55 SGTQVAKTISQPLDA
-70 AASDVKN
+70 AATDVKN

-89 TSGMQRA
+89 TSGIQRA

-108 AEAGR
+108 TEAGR
-113 ARGPVDSAARALD
+113 ARGPVDSTARALD

-138 MREAGSGFSSM
+138 MRDAGSGFSSM
-149 TSFAQNAIAPLAAL
+149 AGFAQNAIAPLAAL
-163 TAAVGIGGFV
+163 AAAVGIGGFV

-188 TLNFAGI
+188 TLKFAGI
-195 DPERIE
+195 EPDRIK

-302 TGNFREAMAQG
+302 TGNFRDAMARG

-347 GNLQATLMGGVKEL
+347 GNLQATLMGGFKDL

-370 DLMGWLSGVF
+370 DFMGWLSDMF
-380 SNAFGWIKEHK
+380 ADAFGWIKEHK
-391 DLLVALGEGIGV
+391 DLLVALGEGVGI

-415 QVIEWIKTTTL
+415 TVIEWIKNTTL

-441 LVVVAIGALVAGL
+441 LAVVAIGALVAGL

-469 ALGSGIAEFWTSN
+469 ALGSGIAEFWTTN
-482 VTPVIDSFV
+482 VTPVIGAFV

-506 GILTTGDY
+506 GILTTGVY

-527 VDFFFTLRES
+527 VDFFFALRDA
-537 LLTVGEIAYTA
+537 LLAVGEIAYTA

-555 SLEAAWDWISGTLW
+555 ALEAAWDWISRTLW
-569 PGLQNFWSTVLQ
+569 PGLQNFWSTVLE
-581 PLVEGI
+581 PVIRGVGEG
-587 GSALA
+587 LQ
-592 LAWTAVIR
+592 LAWSAVIH
-600 PTLMALWTIISRV
+600 PVLMGLWTTVSRV
-613 LWPVL
+613 LIPVL
-618 QTLWENVVKPLWE
+618 KTLWENVIQPLWG
-631 GFASAVQA
+631 GFASVVQA
-639 AWAVIY
+639 AWSIVNPVI
-645 PAMQALAGFFRDT
+645 QQLAAFFADT

-663 WSFWQDV
+663 WAFWTDTVQ
-670 VEPVWTNVSTF
+670 PVWSAVSSF
-681 ILAVWDN
+681 MLAVWDN
-688 VLYPLFDLLVTVVS
+688 VLYPLFDLIVTVIS
-702 GTIGMAF
+702 GTLGTAF
-709 QGLWT
+709 RGLWT
-714 VVVTV
+714 LVVTV
-719 WNGISSA
+719 WTGISA
-726 IQTVWGVLSPIF
+726 VIQAAWSFLQPIF
-738 SAIGSAI
+738 SAIWSAV
-745 STMLGPTFTWL
+745 STTLGPVFQWL
-756 YDSVIKPVWDQI
+756 YDSVIAPVWSSI
-768 TSAVQTASSV
+768 SSAVQVAAAV
-778 LIDVVFPAIKSA
+778 LMDVVFPALKNA
-790 ISGVQDGFE
+790 ITGMKDSFEGFR
-799 SFRQSVETVFDKVK
+799 SSVESAFERIKE
-813 GAAAK
+813 AAAK
-818 PINFVITT
+818 PVNFVITT
-826 VYRDGIKAAFDTI
+826 VYRDGIKWAFDTI
-839 AEKVGL
+839 ASKVGL
-845 STRLPTVN
+845 SLRLPDVK
-853 PIPGYATGGVF
+853 PISGYATGGVF
-864 DTMTPGYSPGKDIY
+864 STMTPGYTPGRDVY

-931 RRGEVAFADGGVWN
+931 RRGEVAFANGGIWN
-945 AVKGGFSSALSWV
+945 AVKGGFAGALNWV
-958 KETSE
+958 KDTTE
-963 AVADIVSDPAGAVV
+963 AVAEIVTDPAAAIT
-977 NLVIEPAKKLLA
+977 NLVLNPARELLS
-989 PNNGDFWE
+989 PKDGSFWE
-997 QVIYAA
+997 SVAYGI
-1003 PTLWFDA
+1003 PPMLFDGLKTL
-1010 IKDFFTGKVEESGLA
+1010 FTSKVNESGLS

-1047 GSSIPPGLDCSGLVY
+1047 GSAVPPGLDCSGLVY

-1090 SATPGDLLYW
+1090 SATPGDLLFW

-1110 AGNGQMIEEPKP
+1110 TGNGQMIEEPRP

-1147 RGGWLPDG
+1147 RGGWLPQG
-1155 VTAAVNQTGQRE
+1155 VTAAVNQTGARE

-1176 DVSALAASGAGA
+1176 DVSALAATGATSA
-1188 GAGGSLE
+1188 VSLE
-1195 GAQVQLVLDD
+1195 GAQVNLVLDD
-1205 GAEFRA
+1205 GAQFRA

-1217 AGVLAR
+1217 TSVLAR

>member
-24 SVEADAKAQ
+24 TVEADAKAQ
-33 LPNIG
+33 LPSIG
-38 QSAGK
+38 QSAGR
-43 DFANGLRAGVGA
+43 DFANGLRSGVGA

-83 KGLQSS
+83 KGLQAS

-149 TSFAQNAIAPLAAL
+149 TNFAQNAIAPLAAL
-163 TAAVGIGGFV
+163 AAAVGIGGFV

-195 DPERIE
+195 DPDRIE

-226 QLAANNVKD
+226 QLAANDVKD

-313 QISAEEFNEALL
+313 QISAEEFNEALM
-325 SLGFDEVAANAARDT
+325 SLGFDEVAVNAARDT

-347 GNLQATLMGGVKEL
+347 GNLQATLMGGVKDL

-370 DLMGWLSGVF
+370 DLMGWLSDIF
-380 SNAFGWIKEHK
+380 SDAFGWIKEHK

-403 AVAAYWGFSVLT
+403 AVAAYWGLSVLT
-415 QVIEWIKTTTL
+415 TVIKWIKNTTL
-426 VQEGLNAAMAANPIG
+426 VQEALNAAMAANPIG

-469 ALGSGIAEFWTSN
+469 ALGAGIAEFWTNN

-537 LLTVGEIAYTA
+537 LLAVGEIAYTA

-555 SLEAAWDWISGTLW
+555 SLESAWDWISGTLW
-569 PGLQNFWSTVLQ
+569 PGLQNFWSTILQ
-581 PLVEGI
+581 PLLEGI

-592 LAWTAVIR
+592 LAWTAIIR

-618 QTLWENVVKPLWE
+618 KTLWENVVKPLWE

-688 VLYPLFDLLVTVVS
+688 VLYPLFDLLATVVS

-726 IQTVWGVLSPIF
+726 IQTVWGILSPVF

-745 STMLGPTFTWL
+745 TATLGPAFTWL
-756 YDSVIKPVWDQI
+756 YDSVVQPVWDKI

-790 ISGVQDGFE
+790 IGGVKDGFE
-799 SFRQSVETVFDKVK
+799 SFRQSVETVFEKVK

-864 DTMTPGYSPGKDIY
+864 NTMTPGYSPGKDIY

-931 RRGEVAFADGGVWN
+931 RRGEVAFANGGVWN
-945 AVKGGFSSALSWV
+945 AVKGGFADALDWV
-958 KETSE
+958 KQTSE
-963 AVADIVSDPAGAVV
+963 AVADIVSDPVGAVV

-997 QVIYAA
+997 QVAYAA

-1010 IKDFFTGKVEESGLA
+1010 IKDFFSGKVEESGLA

-1122 GLSARKTAIWGSPSV
+1122 GLSARKTAIWGSPNV

-1188 GAGGSLE
+1188 GVSLE
-1195 GAQVQLVLDD
+1195 GAKVQLILDD

-1223 RKQLAGRSR
+1223 RKQFAGRSR

>member
-24 SVEADAKAQ
+24 TVEADAKAQ

-43 DFANGLRAGVGA
+43 DFANGLRSGVGA

-83 KGLQSS
+83 KGLQAS

-149 TSFAQNAIAPLAAL
+149 TSFAQSAIAPLAAL
-163 TAAVGIGGFV
+163 AAAVGIGGFV

-195 DPERIE
+195 DPDRIE

-215 YDLSDIQGITS
+215 YDLSDIQGITA

-325 SLGFDEVAANAARDT
+325 SLGFDEVAVNAARDT

-347 GNLQATLMGGVKEL
+347 GNLQATIMGGVKEL

-370 DLMGWLSGVF
+370 DLMGWLAGVF

-415 QVIEWIKTTTL
+415 QVITWIKNTTL

-469 ALGSGIAEFWTSN
+469 ALGSGIAEFWTTN
-482 VTPVIDSFV
+482 VTPVIDAFV
-491 DYTKNTLVPSIESAW
+491 DYTKNTLIPSIESAW

-527 VDFFFTLRES
+527 VDFFFTLRDS
-537 LLTVGEIAYTA
+537 LLAVGEIAYTA

-555 SLEAAWDWISGTLW
+555 SIEAAWDWISGTLW
-569 PGLQNFWSTVLQ
+569 PGLQDFWSTVLQ

-631 GFASAVQA
+631 GFASAVQS

-688 VLYPLFDLLVTVVS
+688 VLYPLFDLLATVVS
-702 GTIGMAF
+702 GTIGLAF

-719 WNGISSA
+719 WNGISSV
-726 IQTVWGVLSPIF
+726 IQTAWSILSPIF
-738 SAIGSAI
+738 SAIGSAVS
-745 STMLGPTFTWL
+745 STLGPVFTWL
-756 YDSVIKPVWDQI
+756 YDSVIQPVWNNI

-790 ISGVQDGFE
+790 IDGVKDGFE
-799 SFRQSVETVFDKVK
+799 SLRQSVETVFDKVK
-813 GAAAK
+813 SAAAK

-853 PIPGYATGGVF
+853 PIPGYAAGGVF
-864 DTMTPGYSPGKDIY
+864 STMTPGYSPGKDIY

-1010 IKDFFTGKVEESGLA
+1010 IKDFFTGKVEASGLA

-1188 GAGGSLE
+1188 RVSLE
-1195 GAQVQLVLDD
+1195 GAQVQLILDD

-1223 RKQLAGRSR
+1223 RKQFAGRSR